1 MAQQVIIGKIV
12 NVRGLRG
19 EVKVLPQDSDL
30 AVFEGAEQIWC
41 EGKPFKIKRA
51 VPIKN
56 CVGLLLDGV
65 ECVEDAQKMVSAVVT
80 LPEDQFPPTE
90 EGVYYIRDLIGMA
103 VFDEDGKP
111 VGELKEVWPTG
122 ARDVYRVLRED
133 GAETLIPAVG
143 EFVKDVNVE
152 KKEMRVRLIDGMTT
166 VPEDK

>member
-1 MAQQVIIGKIV
+1 MAQQVVIGKIV

-30 AVFEGAEQIWC
+30 AVFEGAKQVWC
-41 EGKPFKIKRA
+41 GGNPFKIKRA

-65 ECVEDAQKMVSAVVT
+65 ECVEDAQKLVGAAVT
-80 LPEDQFPPTE
+80 LPEDRFPPTE

-103 VFDEDGKP
+103 VFDEEGNP

-143 EFVKDVNVE
+143 EFVREVNVE
-152 KKEMRVRLIDGMTT
+152 KKEMRVRLIEGMTT